1 MATPVTDPAQRQAFK
16 EKLVHFWPQLFNY
29 AFRMTLD
36 RDRAVGVIEESFLRA
51 YVGIDTMPEEP
62 ERAESW
68 LLRIC
73 SHVLERRLPR
83 TPEVNFDVLDETLRS
98 EATRTDVVRSL
109 TDPQR
114 DFMLWEMKQG
124 CMTSVINCLS
134 PGERSAFV
142 MATILKKSDEDAAKA
157 LGITKS
163 AYKVRLSRARK
174 KVANYLAPRCEH
186 VDPLNPCRCP
196 ARVGVALRK
205 GFIRSSGEI
214 SLRKKSI
221 TPFGRYGSGPN
232 NEDAPLRDVVTI
244 YGNLPQ
250 PDEPDG
256 YPEAFLAK
264 IDNGEWDKVR
274 AAKQAEAES

>member
-1 MATPVTDPAQRQAFK
+1 MTINERRERFRPIIDT
-16 EKLVHFWPQLFNY
+16 HWPSLFNF
-29 AFRMTLD
+29 AFRMALD
-36 RDRAVGVIEESFLRA
+36 RARAAEIVEECFLRA
-51 YVGIDTMPEEP
+51 YIGADDMPQEP

-68 LLRIC
+68 LFRIC
-73 SHVLERRLPR
+73 SHVLDQRLPR
-83 TPEVNFDVLDETLRS
+83 NPEVSFDLLDETLRS

-134 PGERSAFV
+134 PGERAAFV
-142 MATILKKSDEDAAKA
+142 MATILKRTDDEASKV
-157 LGITKS
+157 LNISKS

-174 KVANYLAPRCEH
+174 KITDYLAPRCEH

-205 GFIRSSGEI
+205 GFIRSTGEVN
-214 SLRKKSI
+214 LRKKQVA
-221 TPFGRYGSGPN
+221 PFGRYGAGPD
-232 NEDAPLRDVVTI
+232 NEDAPLRDVVAI

-250 PDEPDG
+250 PDP
-256 YPEAFLAK
+256 PEGFAEQLMAK
-264 IDNGEWDKVR
+264 LDSGAWDKVR
-274 AAKQAEAES
+274 EQKERQQR